1 MTYRSLI
8 AFGSVVLL
16 SACASAT
23 EHSLLNIAVSP
34 AAQPVSSAIL
44 ACAST
49 NGEIFTTI
57 DVVFAGTFELADY
70 DLFIRLGDPDDE
82 IEAIL
87 PLAVERI
94 GVVVNSSLSLG
105 SFNRGALVEILTG
118 RISNW
123 SELGGPEEP
132 ITIWVGPESDDT
144 RAIIEEELLH
154 GAPIAGNAMIAP
166 NPSTVLDFVAAETG
180 GIGLLPAAWA
190 DQRVEMI
197 DLGIEVPVLAV
208 STTALAPPARE
219 LLACLQNGAG
229 RAALTEVYPGF
240 E

>member
-1 MTYRSLI
+1 MSHKPLTVLAGLLLWTACTTAPEQNILRI
-8 AFGSVVLL
+8 A
-16 SACASAT
+16 
-23 EHSLLNIAVSP
+23 ISP

-70 DLFIRLGDPDDE
+70 DLFIRLGEPDDE

-87 PLAVERI
+87 PLAGERI

-105 SFNRGALVEILTG
+105 SVNRSALVEILTG

-154 GAPIAGNAMIAP
+154 GAPIAGNALIAP
-166 NPSTVLDFVAAETG
+166 NPSTVLDFVAAEIG

-190 DQRVEMI
+190 DERVEMI
-197 DLGIEVPVLAV
+197 DLAIEVPVLV
-208 STTALAPPARE
+208 VTVTELGPGARE
-219 LLACLQNGAG
+219 LLACLQGSTGQAILSERYSPIN
-229 RAALTEVYPGF
+229 
-240 E
+240 